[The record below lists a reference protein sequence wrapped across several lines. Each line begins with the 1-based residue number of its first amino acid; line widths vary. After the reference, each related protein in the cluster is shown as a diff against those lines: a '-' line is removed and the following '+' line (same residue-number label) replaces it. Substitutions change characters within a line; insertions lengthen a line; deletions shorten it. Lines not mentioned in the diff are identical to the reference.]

1 MRFRIT
7 PGVDGKKDAVESK
20 ARDRKLSKRA
30 SHIEIWFSS
39 DYSVFKQGIAQ
50 VLHSKR
56 RPCFILVRS
65 ESGRKKRLILNVLT
79 LDDCPKGARPRPL
92 AAAFVRIRA
101 CWKASAAISETNFC
115 AASAN
120 NLFLKGK
127 ISSVI
132 PKKKSSVKK
141 PGYPQ
146 LFRCVIYSQTYI
158 FTLKP
163 NPLQVVV
170 GDFVRNLVEWQ
181 FKS

>member
-132 PKKKSSVKK
+132 PKKRVVSRSQAIPSSSDASSTHKRISSHSN
-141 PGYPQ
+141 P
-146 LFRCVIYSQTYI
+146 
-158 FTLKP
+158 TLC
-163 NPLQVVV
+163 
-170 GDFVRNLVEWQ
+170 R
-181 FKS
+181 